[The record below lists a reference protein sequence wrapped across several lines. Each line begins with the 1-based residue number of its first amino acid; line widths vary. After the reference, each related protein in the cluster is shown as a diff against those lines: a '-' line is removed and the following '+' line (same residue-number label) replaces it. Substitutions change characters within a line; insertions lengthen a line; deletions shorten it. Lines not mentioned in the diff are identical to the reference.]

1 MSKAIDAV
9 TLKGF
14 IVRRA
19 ALQYNVPG
27 STLNNRITGRVPH
40 GKKRGRCKHLSDEE
54 ELVQFLLCSATFGYQ
69 CTRQEVIA
77 IVSKA
82 YSLRGRDVN
91 VTHGWWESFCK
102 RQFNIVTKFI

>member
-54 ELVQFLLCSATFGYQ
+54 S
-69 CTRQEVIA
+69 
-77 IVSKA
+77 
-82 YSLRGRDVN
+82 
-91 VTHGWWESFCK
+91 
-102 RQFNIVTKFI
+102 